1 MIDHILVGIDGSEGS
16 RRASRFARE
25 LAEKLGSK
33 LTMLLVL
40 EPIPMVSVGF
50 ADVYGLARRQP
61 SDEELQHLQRA
72 LDEAADG
79 FPADRLEK
87 VIEYGTAAD
96 TICEQAEARG
106 ADLIVVGARGM
117 GAVGRFLVGSVSDRV
132 VHLAKRNVTVVH

>member
-1 MIDHILVGIDGSEGS
+1 GA
-16 RRASRFARE
+16 RRAARFARE
-25 LAEKLGSK
+25 LASKLGSK
-33 LTMLLVL
+33 LTVLVVL

-61 SDEELQHLQRA
+61 SDEEIHHLQKA
-72 LDEAADG
+72 LDAAAGD
-79 FPADRLEK
+79 FPADRVQK
-87 VIEYGTAAD
+87 VIEYGPAAD
-96 TICEQAEARG
+96 TIVDQAEARG